1 MKNLYDYNC
10 DFLTSSCVSALFED
24 TKENCW
30 VGTRGGLGVS
40 RADGTSYK
48 FGLMDFGDG
57 LSTSWIYVRDII
69 EDIDHSIWLATGNMG
84 LIHITGDINEPSSL
98 KFRNY
103 SYRSQKLQTNS
114 VLCLHIDQS
123 GNMWA
128 GTEGGG
134 LYLYSRKEKRFEE
147 KNHEYNIPGD
157 MVGCIE
163 EDERGNL
170 WLGTNAGLVKL
181 SVKTN
186 EKSPIV
192 RVYTSADGLQDNFLL
207 QILLVAGMVN
217 SSLEGIRAITVFFL
231 IIWRSTSMRC
241 LSCLQILKYSTGLLV
256 HCHRK

>member
-1 MKNLYDYNC
+1 
-10 DFLTSSCVSALFED
+10 
-24 TKENCW
+24 
-30 VGTRGGLGVS
+30 
-40 RADGTSYK
+40 
-48 FGLMDFGDG
+48 MDFGDG

-181 SVKTN
+181 SVKPMRN
-186 EKSPIV
+186 PLLYEYIHRQMV
-192 RVYTSADGLQDNFLL
+192 CRIIFLL